1 METEA
6 IIRVARIFKDSLLI
20 PLAREG
26 VLNAEICKIASTE
39 YINEMTLRE
48 KGTANID
55 ITIDGEYRSLHPF
68 SISPFELQ
76 GKEWM
81 SIAHYYHAQ
90 PYVGVDE
97 ELVETIRLS
106 QTPQIASRRALTA
119 VQSFRMQRSDWE
131 QVREIELDR
140 AYRQFFRTY
149 PDALISLKATGNAR
163 LVYKH
168 PSDSFLGVQE
178 NGGKNVLGATLM
190 NIRSNPDL

>member
-26 VLNAEICKIASTE
+26 VLNAEICRIASTE

-55 ITIDGEYRSLHPF
+55 ITVDGEYRNLHPF

-81 SIAHYYHAQ
+81 SIAHYYYSQ

-97 ELVETIRLS
+97 ELVESIRLS

-119 VQSFRMQRSDWE
+119 VQSFRMQRPDWE

-140 AYRQFFRTY
+140 AYRELMRTY
-149 PDALISLKATGNAR
+149 PDALISLKSTGNAR

-178 NGGKNVLGATLM
+178 NGGKNILGATLM